1 MRLTSLAQIHYLKL
15 STGLHPLIYETHSST
30 LLPCPNGDRIRGL
43 GGYPTKFDLAVSILS
58 EVSPSNNFL
67 LPGANMAQTVV
78 DLANIQQTQTFSKI
92 TNKLSLNVKHFYTA
106 DHHRLSFATRLL

>member
-15 STGLHPLIYETHSST
+15 VLKIKNMWSTGLYPLIYETHSST

-43 GGYPTKFDLAVSILS
+43 GGHPIKFDLAASILS

-67 LPGANMAQTVV
+67 QPEANMA
-78 DLANIQQTQTFSKI
+78 
-92 TNKLSLNVKHFYTA
+92 
-106 DHHRLSFATRLL
+106 